1 VARPGELPLG
11 VLARVELRASRG
23 FVEREAPLEVGGKMR
38 NAMRAHDRQRGIE
51 PALHERR
58 DFVERAPRKH
68 GVEPRVD
75 ARPELCAIGR
85 KVDARPFPLSQR
97 RLRSG
102 AEERSEGA
110 SRRVHDFERAQDPL
124 PVAHVE
130 ARGGLRVARPKLVV
144 KLGCGAPLRPASD
157 GGAHCFGHGRD
168 VRQAFGERAKIE
180 PCAASENDWPL
191 ADLGENLSRRAR
203 PSAGR
208 KIDRAVDCAEQPVR
222 RELLLV
228 RRRPGGQDLE
238 VQVDLHR
245 ISVDDRCA
253 EPLREGERRHRLAAR
268 RRACDEERAFHPFA
282 RLSGSVMS
290 VLVATLVADPVKEG
304 LSEAT
309 IDRAAQALGGV
320 ERRRWLGDGVAA
332 DLVLTGELKPK
343 RAALEQE
350 LADEPVDVIV
360 QSLARRR
367 KRLLVADMDSTLIG
381 QECVDELADFAG
393 VGERV
398 AAITERAMRGE
409 IAFAPALRERV
420 ALLGGLPETVIGDVL
435 KDRIR
440 LNPGARTLARTMR
453 ANGAYVVIVSG
464 GFRQFTRAIRERL
477 GADEDRANTLM
488 IQGGKLTG
496 KVVEPILGQ
505 DAKLGALKEIA
516 AAMGLE
522 LDDTLAV
529 GDGAND
535 LAMLEA
541 AGLGVA
547 YRAKPKV
554 AARAHA
560 RIEHSDLTTLLYA
573 QGFMRKD
580 FVEG

>member
-1 VARPGELPLG
+1 M
-11 VLARVELRASRG
+11 S
-23 FVEREAPLEVGGKMR
+23 
-38 NAMRAHDRQRGIE
+38 
-51 PALHERR
+51 
-58 DFVERAPRKH
+58 
-68 GVEPRVD
+68 
-75 ARPELCAIGR
+75 
-85 KVDARPFPLSQR
+85 
-97 RLRSG
+97 
-102 AEERSEGA
+102 
-110 SRRVHDFERAQDPL
+110 
-124 PVAHVE
+124 
-130 ARGGLRVARPKLVV
+130 
-144 KLGCGAPLRPASD
+144 
-157 GGAHCFGHGRD
+157 
-168 VRQAFGERAKIE
+168 
-180 PCAASENDWPL
+180 
-191 ADLGENLSRRAR
+191 
-203 PSAGR
+203 
-208 KIDRAVDCAEQPVR
+208 
-222 RELLLV
+222 
-228 RRRPGGQDLE
+228 
-238 VQVDLHR
+238 
-245 ISVDDRCA
+245 
-253 EPLREGERRHRLAAR
+253 
-268 RRACDEERAFHPFA
+268 
-282 RLSGSVMS
+282 S

-309 IDRAAQALGGV
+309 LDRAAQALGGI
-320 ERRRWLGDGVAA
+320 ERRRWLDEGVAA
-332 DLVLTGELKPK
+332 DLVFAGELKPK
-343 RAALEQE
+343 RAALELV